1 MPRDHEPIRLRGGG
15 PARGSQIETS
25 RRNTCDSDGRAD
37 GRQQEPCPRPTGFGR
52 RMLRGRRRSWP
63 KAAATLSLVVL
74 VAGCSGSS
82 GVQDKLLQASSDA
95 DAAVHTGVT
104 TLKLLQ
110 DGRITHAVAQT
121 ALIDMA
127 KEVSKSV
134 DDVAKVDLSRP
145 DDAALRDQVRAATGS
160 GSAAVLAG
168 RDCLQLKISCQAA
181 AGQLQK
187 AAKDLDDIVSQLR
200 GSS

>member
-1 MPRDHEPIRLRGGG
+1 MLSGR
-15 PARGSQIETS
+15 RGSW
-25 RRNTCDSDGRAD
+25 
-37 GRQQEPCPRPTGFGR
+37 PR
-52 RMLRGRRRSWP
+52 
-63 KAAATLSLVVL
+63 AAAAFSLVVIL
-74 VAGCSGSS
+74 AGCSGSS
-82 GVQDKLLQASSDA
+82 GVRDKLLQASTDA
-95 DAAVHTGVT
+95 DSAVHTGVT
-104 TLKLLQ
+104 TLKLREN
-110 DGRITHAVAQT
+110 GRITHAVAQT

-134 DDVAKVDLSRP
+134 DDVAKVNLSRP
-145 DDAALRDQVRAATGS
+145 DDAALRDQVRAATES

-187 AAKDLDDIVSQLR
+187 SAKDLDDIVSQLR